1 MKINIYSIVK
11 PSKDSFDILIKEFV
25 KMSSKYAK
33 VELIYIFNKDI
44 AKAQTIGENESKQI
58 YTKTYLPFLKGYN
71 IALDVLGKKVDSY
84 EFASFLE
91 DKNEINFFIG
101 GAYGFEKEFLALCN
115 STISLSSLTFAHKV
129 ATLVLSEQIFRSLCI
144 INNHPYHK

>member
-11 PSKDSFDILIKEFV
+11 PSNDDFDKLIKEFI

-33 VELIYIFNKDI
+33 VEVFYIFNKDI
-44 AKAQTIGENESKQI
+44 SKAQTIGENESKEI

-71 IALDVLGKKVDSY
+71 IALDVLGKSLDS
-84 EFASFLE
+84 FSFSKLLE

-101 GAYGFEKEFLALCN
+101 GAYGFQREFLGKCDN
-115 STISLSSLTFAHKV
+115 VISLSNLTFAHKV
-129 ATLVLSEQIFRSLCI
+129 ATLVLSEQIFRSLSI